1 MRLDDAERV
10 AYARDGYLLRRD
22 LFQPDEIAGLRSA
35 AEAIVASI
43 VERARAGEGSRE
55 FRLAGAHRFQF
66 AQQSLIQW
74 EWREGSG
81 EVRLLEPV
89 THLHPRFEGLW
100 NDPRLTEPMRDFL
113 GVSGVCPFTSKLNL
127 KRPREGSEYPWHQ
140 DYPYWYVRTPEHA
153 HEIANAMIFLDD
165 AATDNAALRVLPGSH
180 RRGPAPRDRREPSQ
194 FLADP
199 RLIDEQKS
207 VQVQAPAGAVLF
219 FPALLL
225 HCSAPNTSERQR
237 RALLLSYQP
246 AGRPRQETLPWR
258 PERVHDLP

>member
-1 MRLDDAERV
+1 MRLDEAERA
-10 AYARDGYLLRRD
+10 AYARDGYLLRRG
-22 LFQPDEIAGLRSA
+22 LFQPREIAGLRSA
-35 AEAIVASI
+35 AEDVVASI
-43 VERARAGEGSRE
+43 VAQARAGQGSSE
-55 FRLAGAHRFQF
+55 FRLPGDHRFQF

-74 EWREGSG
+74 EWSEGSG

-89 THLHPRFEGLW
+89 THLDPRFEGLW
-100 NDPRLTEPMRDFL
+100 GDPRLAEPVKDFL
-113 GVSGVCPFTSKLNL
+113 GVTTVCPFTSKLNL

-153 HEIANAMIFLDD
+153 HEIVNAMIFLDD
-165 AATDNAALRVLPGSH
+165 AAADNAALRVLPGSH
-180 RRGPAPRDRREPSQ
+180 HRGPAPRDRGEPSQ

-199 RLIDEQKS
+199 RQIDETHS
-207 VQVQAPAGAVLF
+207 VQLEAPAGSVLF

-225 HCSAPNTSERQR
+225 HCSSPNTSERQR

-258 PERVHDLP
+258 PELVHQLP